1 MLHNNIKANYAG
13 IEIIDEMIDFS
24 KSRFPNINITNQNI
38 LCSDFTTKYDILVF
52 SGGLYFRGNIIEK
65 EWREFVYAMINKMYN
80 QSNIGI
86 SFNLLTTYKNKHNDQ
101 LFYLDPKEII
111 DYTANN
117 LSRYFNLSHCYPLY
131 EWTISILNLDYI
143 KSTHNLPEYDKY

>member
-1 MLHNNIKANYAG
+1 MLDNNIKANYAG

-65 EWREFVYAMINKMYN
+65 EWREI
-80 QSNIGI
+80 
-86 SFNLLTTYKNKHNDQ
+86 
-101 LFYLDPKEII
+101 
-111 DYTANN
+111 
-117 LSRYFNLSHCYPLY
+117 
-131 EWTISILNLDYI
+131 
-143 KSTHNLPEYDKY
+143 